1 MLEKTA
7 YLLGRNDE
15 EPNIDLAKL
24 LSETGDIEGIREIVE
39 GLKNKKVQV
48 ANDCIKVLYEIGE
61 RDPELIAEY
70 VSEFIMLLKSK
81 NNRLVWGSMV
91 ALTQITPLKPNEVF
105 SKFEDILSAYKNGS
119 VITVDNAI
127 TVFAELCRA
136 DKKYEIVV
144 FRHIIEHLK
153 TCRPK
158 EVAQHSER
166 ASICVNE
173 GNSKEFI
180 DVLLLRKESLTEAQN
195 KRVDKLI
202 KKIVKNNSEE

>member
-15 EPNIDLAKL
+15 EPNIALAKL
-24 LSETGDIEGIREIVE
+24 LSETKDYEGIREIVE
-39 GLKNKKVQV
+39 GLKNRRIQI

-61 RDPELIAEY
+61 RVPELIAEY
-70 VSEFIMLLKSK
+70 VSEFVTYIRSK

-91 ALTQITPLKPNEVF
+91 ALAQITPLKPNEVF
-105 SKFEDILSAYKNGS
+105 RNFEDILSAYKNGS

-136 DKKYEIVV
+136 DKKYEKVV
-144 FRHIIEHLK
+144 FSHIIEHLK

-166 ASICVNE
+166 AFICINE
-173 GNSKEFI
+173 DNAKEFT
-180 DVLLLRKESLTEAQN
+180 DVLLQRKESLTEAQN
-195 KRVDKLI
+195 KRIDKLI
-202 KKIVKNNSEE
+202 KKIMKEVNG